1 MELNTRPAQIVALT
15 VIVGALMGFLWL
27 TGAWGQSQL
36 VDQPI
41 VSDEPAAK
49 TDTLRIVG
57 KDEIQRL
64 LNDTTLR
71 IQKLE
76 NRVIDLELQLEDLK
90 EEVEGG

>member
-1 MELNTRPAQIVALT
+1 MELSTRPAQIVAITVMVAVLFCFSWLT
-15 VIVGALMGFLWL
+15 V
-27 TGAWGQSQL
+27 WGQSYL

-49 TDTLRIVG
+49 TDTLRIVN

-76 NRVIDLELQLEDLK
+76 NRVTDLELRIEDLK
-90 EEVEGG
+90 DQVEGG

>member
-1 MELNTRPAQIVALT
+1 MGLDTRPAQIIALT
-15 VIVGALMGFLWL
+15 VIVGAIMGFLWL
-27 TGAWGQSQL
+27 AGAWGQSQL

-41 VSDEPAAK
+41 VSDEPTAK

-76 NRVIDLELQLEDLK
+76 NRVTDLELQIEDLK
-90 EEVEGG
+90 DQIEGG